1 MYVLCITIDYD
12 LELENMISM
21 FTNLWFSK
29 TLHWSFIIHILVIVL
44 YNQLFTRTIEYV
56 AGVKKVCTFVKTV
69 W

>member
-29 TLHWSFIIHILVIVL
+29 TLHKGDHS
-44 YNQLFTRTIEYV
+44 
-56 AGVKKVCTFVKTV
+56 
-69 W
+69 